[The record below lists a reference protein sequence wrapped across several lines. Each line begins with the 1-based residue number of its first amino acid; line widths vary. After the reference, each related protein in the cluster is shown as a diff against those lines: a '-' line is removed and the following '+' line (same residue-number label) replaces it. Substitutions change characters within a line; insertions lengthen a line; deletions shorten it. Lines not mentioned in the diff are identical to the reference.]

1 MNKSEAT
8 CNRQQS
14 LGQKGQK
21 GNSIR
26 ISISVSVSVNRQEA
40 IVNRP
45 HLKSITNC
53 IKSITNCIKSISKK
67 SNGKRGVRII
77 SLLKGS

>member
-26 ISISVSVSVNRQEA
+26 IRISISVNRQEA